1 VIQVKIAV
9 IRRDWWLG
17 SMLLLSL
24 VVVVLFSLEFYGKIF
39 ERGIGNYLKWQN
51 STRSQLGRVWD
62 KDRQTVLAQAK
73 VQSIRSLLDSRQESA
88 EAIDSLKALFE
99 NTEPSF
105 PLVLSREKFLDLYY
119 DFPGQWST
127 RMISPFELISIDSK
141 YNWTRVLLKR
151 FGQWFTI
158 NFLDSH
164 NIPVHEVF
172 VASDA
177 LQEVQATRTVKQG
190 SLEEVG
196 FKKDRIF
203 SVAVFLPLLK
213 ALDPKTQQA
222 VFPDPRWFLAK
233 DYSITRIGVRELE
246 SFKKI
251 EPRLEFGIEYNTD
264 YNSGVL
270 LIPVSQ
276 DIANNLLSQIERTN
290 FDIWGEAF
298 SSLAVP
304 SIGDNP

>member
-1 VIQVKIAV
+1 VTQVKLAV

-17 SMLLLSL
+17 IILLLFL
-24 VVVVLFSLEFYGKIF
+24 VVLFSLELYGKIF

-62 KDRQTVLAQAK
+62 KDRQTVLAQTK

-88 EAIDSLKALFE
+88 QAIDSLKALFE

-158 NFLDSH
+158 GFLDSH

-172 VASDA
+172 VATDA

-196 FKKDRIF
+196 FEKDRIY
-203 SVAVFLPLLK
+203 SVAVFLPLLE
-213 ALDPKTQQA
+213 ALDPKTQHA
-222 VFPDPRWFLAK
+222 VFPDPRWFLDK
-233 DYSITRIGVRELE
+233 DYSITRIGVREFE
-246 SFKKI
+246 TFKKI
-251 EPRLEFGIEYNTD
+251 VPRLEFGIEYNTD

-276 DIANNLLSQIERTN
+276 EIANNLLSQIERTN
-290 FDIWGEAF
+290 LDIWGEAF

-304 SIGDNP
+304 SIGVNP